1 MVRNAGGTA
10 RTRLPELGTR
20 LRDGATERWIELPWN
35 TATTTKKKTWRRLTI
50 RKRTDAHHSVA
61 RALAAIADKRG
72 KSATAAAAGLRFAVV
87 KMIAAAV
94 VESKVEVQA

>member
-1 MVRNAGGTA
+1 MG
-10 RTRLPELGTR
+10 LP
-20 LRDGATERWIELPWN
+20 RDGLSFRGTPPPPQ
-35 TATTTKKKTWRRLTI
+35 KKKTWRRLTI